1 MKKLKLEP
9 LRPHTARG
17 YRYLAVPKE
26 LIKNRSYSSLDFG
39 AVFLYARM
47 MEIASLSAQ
56 NEDKFTDKKGLFII
70 YTVERMEQDLQRSH
84 PTIVKWTKQLE
95 NIGLIEKVRQG
106 QGKPSKIYIYD
117 FTTAPHDEPEKPT
130 SKEAEPQEVKD
141 FNFKKSTAF
150 TSRSKDSELQE
161 VKDFNAIE
169 LENKELENK
178 GLHPTD
184 PSADLEDGW
193 AEDSLDIDEIQ
204 AQVRRQV
211 EYTVLCENYDEEIAN
226 EIVEIITEVRC
237 RDSPKMQ
244 IGAHKYPM
252 GFVRKRMESL
262 TYEHV
267 CYVLDN
273 LGRAGPVRN
282 PHNYLLTLLFNAPAG
297 CSTAVQAV
305 YNENL
310 GK

>member
-9 LRPHTARG
+9 LHPHTARG

-47 MEIASLSAQ
+47 MEIATLSAQ

-117 FTTAPHDEPEKPT
+117 FTTAPRDEPEKPT
-130 SKEAEPQEVKD
+130 SKDSEPQEVKN

-150 TSRSKDSELQE
+150 TSRSKEIELQE

-169 LENKELENK
+169 LENKDLENK
-178 GLHPTD
+178 DLENKELHPTD
-184 PSADLEDGW
+184 HPADREDGGV
-193 AEDSLDIDEIQ
+193 EDVQ
-204 AQVRRQV
+204 ADVRDQI
-211 EYTVLCENYDEEIAN
+211 EYPVLCENYGDELADEV
-226 EIVEIITEVRC
+226 VEIITEVRC

-252 GFVRKRMESL
+252 DFVRKRMESL

-273 LGRAGPVRN
+273 LGHAGPVRN

-297 CSTAVQAV
+297 CNTAVQAV
-305 YNENL
+305 FNANH
-310 GK
+310 